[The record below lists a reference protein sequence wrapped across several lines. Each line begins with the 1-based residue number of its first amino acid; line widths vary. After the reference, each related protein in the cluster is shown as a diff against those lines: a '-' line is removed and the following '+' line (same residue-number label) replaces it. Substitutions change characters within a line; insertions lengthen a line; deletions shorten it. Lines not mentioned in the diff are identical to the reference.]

1 MSYLGIIR
9 LSDIQGDAQTGP
21 VRQKESITKRF
32 AELDVGPDE
41 IDWAEDLDV
50 SAFHVPPLKRP
61 SLRRAIDKLPADST
75 ITFYRLDRFVRR
87 VFPDFADIV
96 HLAAERKLN
105 LISATEPL
113 DLSGSAGLMSATMLA
128 FVAQMESENTGTRVK
143 NTQQHL
149 RRIGRWTGAR
159 FPYGYQPVQMDGKPG
174 WWLVFDPIAKAI
186 VLEAVDRVLAGES
199 VNAIANDL
207 TRRGIAVPLDRM
219 REIRNITHPDDKPT
233 PPICQC
239 GHDKHDE
246 PCVKIH
252 KCRHR
257 TKVGERRQVKTHE
270 ADECSEP
277 CPEYK
282 RRGWTRESLSE
293 LLRSPSLLGQTIE
306 DGRVL
311 LGNDGLPILFADPL
325 LDHDVWLRMQER
337 LDARRREKVR
347 TQTQTM
353 LLNIAWCDCGA
364 PLYRSVETKANG
376 RVYDYYR
383 ERSDRAC
390 GTKMIPGVVL
400 DDLVSRELLVTLGDR
415 EVLREEGSSEHRTAI
430 EIERRAVAAQIIE
443 LTTDMFMRGRP
454 RENHDELLAG
464 LQARHADLTA
474 RLDAE
479 GMPETR
485 LVGTGELFKDKWE
498 SMTPLERRLWM
509 LDAGIKVVAARGRRP
524 PVEFISR
531 PHMKR
536 SLIAAHDGD
545 VWAVIYLGNFG
556 ELLRRAS
563 DPLVTVREP

>member
-1 MSYLGIIR
+1 MAFLGIIR

-21 VRQKESITKRF
+21 VRQKESITRKF
-32 AELDVGPDE
+32 AQLDVAADE

-61 SLRRAIDKLPADST
+61 SLRRAIDNLPAGST
-75 ITFYRLDRFVRR
+75 IAFYRLDRFVRR
-87 VFPDFADIV
+87 VFPDFADVV

-105 LISATEPL
+105 LMSATEAL
-113 DLSGSAGLMSATMLA
+113 DLSGPVGLMSATMLA
-128 FVAQMESENTGTRVK
+128 FIAQMESENTGTRVR

-159 FPYGYQPVQMDGKPG
+159 YPYGYQPARIGGKPG
-174 WWLVFDPIAKAI
+174 WWLVFDPVAKAV

-199 VNAIANDL
+199 VNAIANDF

-219 REIRNITHPDDKPT
+219 REIRNITHPDDKPAS
-233 PPICQC
+233 PICQC
-239 GHDKHDE
+239 GHDAHDE
-246 PCVKIH
+246 PCEKIH

-282 RRGWTRESLSE
+282 RRAWTRESLSE
-293 LLRSPSLLGQTIE
+293 LLRSPSLLGHTIE
-306 DGRVL
+306 DGKVL
-311 LGNDGLPILFADPL
+311 LGDDGLPVLFGEPILDY
-325 LDHDVWLRMQER
+325 DVWLRLQER
-337 LDARRREKVR
+337 LDARTRAKVR
-347 TQTQTM
+347 TQTPTM

-364 PLYRSVETKANG
+364 ALYRSVDRKSNG
-376 RVYDYYR
+376 RDYDYYR
-383 ERSDRAC
+383 ERSDQAC

-400 DDLVSRELLVTLGDR
+400 DNLVSKELLATLGDR

-430 EIERRAVAAQIIE
+430 EIERRAVAGQIIE
-443 LTTDMFMRGRP
+443 LTQDMFMRGRP
-454 RENHDELLAG
+454 RMNHDELMAD
-464 LQARHADLTA
+464 LQARHADLT
-474 RLDAE
+474 RMIDAE

-485 LVGTGELFKDKWE
+485 LVGTGELFANKWE

-509 LDAGIKVVAARGRRP
+509 MDAGIRVVAARGRRP
-524 PVEFISR
+524 PVEFISK

-536 SLIAAHDGD
+536 SLIVANEGD

-556 ELLRRAS
+556 ELLRRAV
-563 DPLVTVREP
+563 DLGVTVREP